1 MEFLGNLLGE
11 GEEPEAEDDLVLD
24 LKVGLP
30 VSVTLFQEVD
40 ESGNSLGGLE
50 ELDAN
55 IGDKEEV
62 HEGLNGG
69 FKLDRGGA
77 PESGHKPLKVLLKI
91 LVRDGGSRA
100 VVMRRRTGVRTKK
113 KKKKEKRG
121 RKGGANQMMPVIT
134 LLAFCMMYSSSR
146 SRHLSKGEKRNPSC
160 SLVWNSLTLSGFAEK
175 KGGYCQRQEEE
186 EKRSHKSSPVSMS
199 SIMVRMYCTVL
210 SLLRLFSRSIK
221 SLV

>member
-24 LKVGLP
+24 LEVGLP

-77 PESGHKPLKVLLKI
+77 PKSGHKPLKVLLKI

-100 VVMRRRTGVRTKK
+100 VAMRRRTGVRTKK
-113 KKKKEKRG
+113 KRKKEKE
-121 RKGGANQMMPVIT
+121 V
-134 LLAFCMMYSSSR
+134 
-146 SRHLSKGEKRNPSC
+146 EKE
-160 SLVWNSLTLSGFAEK
+160 VQTK
-175 KGGYCQRQEEE
+175 
-186 EKRSHKSSPVSMS
+186 
-199 SIMVRMYCTVL
+199 
-210 SLLRLFSRSIK
+210 
-221 SLV
+221 